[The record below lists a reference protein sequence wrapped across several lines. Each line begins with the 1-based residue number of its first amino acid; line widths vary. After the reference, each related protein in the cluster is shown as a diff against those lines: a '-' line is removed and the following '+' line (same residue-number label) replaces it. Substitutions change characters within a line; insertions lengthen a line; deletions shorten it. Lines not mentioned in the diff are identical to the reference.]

1 MIVRM
6 SDESL
11 GKSHWPQWTELLHG
25 SASDDS
31 RGGVWRW
38 WEARRVSYN
47 LFVGLVGFVTW
58 WLVLIAG
65 SAAVKPGVDFE
76 EPLVKIV
83 GPPVYA
89 VLANICYTLGPVL
102 DFLRG
107 SREPSKKLF
116 GAGLFFSLALT
127 ALPGIW
133 AVYCWIHSVV
143 TDQKMD

>member
-1 MIVRM
+1 VR
-6 SDESL
+6 
-11 GKSHWPQWTELLHG
+11 
-25 SASDDS
+25 
-31 RGGVWRW
+31 
-38 WEARRVSYN
+38 YN
-47 LFVGLVGFVTW
+47 LLVGIVGFVTW
-58 WLVLIAG
+58 WLVLFAG

-76 EPLVKIV
+76 EPFAMIL

-102 DFLRG
+102 DFLWG

-116 GAGLFFSLALT
+116 RAGLFFSLALT

-143 TDQKMD
+143 TGQKMD